1 MLWGRVTFERQPGTN
16 KMVRREQPRSE
27 WKECDAPELRIVSDE
42 AWRRVRERE
51 KAIRASGTQLNSRP
65 LVLQVVDQTQIQVDG
80 HPSSF
85 TALRLGDVIRASYED
100 RYGIKVTRSID
111 VRSKSPSGAG
121 ADRH

>member
-1 MLWGRVTFERQPGTN
+1 MGLVVLSPAAAGQDPPPPAAASPAGPEALGTTVNSHTRFEGTI
-16 KMVRREQPRSE
+16 RSI
-27 WKECDAPELRIVSDE
+27 DPVA
-42 AWRRVRERE
+42 

-65 LVLQVVDQTQIQVDG
+65 MVLQVVDQTQIQVDG

-111 VRSKSPSGAG
+111 VRSKSRSGAG
-121 ADRH
+121 ADRR